1 MIDVIQDDR
10 PPLGGD
16 AARET
21 PADRDPDA
29 LADFL
34 LQAAGRGGDQLTARV
49 VQQQH
54 RGGIGIQ
61 DLLHP
66 AQQRG
71 EKFIGAQMGQ
81 RRIGNRPDVP
91 QPVLR
96 IRRRGQRHCH
106 HERLRRHDLEVSGPT
121 SENRREPARTGR
133 RPSPCTVQAATEQF
147 HDPEYARND
156 LDRTQRRQ
164 LSTSR

>member
-1 MIDVIQDDR
+1 MDEQRDARERPDALVQKDRVEHIAVIDVIQDDR
-10 PPLGGD
+10 LPLGGD

-34 LQAAGRGGDQLTARV
+34 LQAAGRGGDQLATRA

-61 DLLHP
+61 DLPDP

-71 EKFIGAQMGQ
+71 EEVIGAQMGQ
-81 RRIGNRPDVP
+81 RRIGNRPDTP
-91 QPVLR
+91 QLVRR
-96 IRRRGQRHCH
+96 IWRRARRHCH
-106 HERLRRHDLEVSGPT
+106 HESITSPASG
-121 SENRREPARTGR
+121 G
-133 RPSPCTVQAATEQF
+133 
-147 HDPEYARND
+147 
-156 LDRTQRRQ
+156 
-164 LSTSR
+164 